1 MAINLTE
8 GAIEAMCNGDTE
20 LKPLLQVADIRLVNT
35 QNPSSAAERY
45 RLLLSDGLHL
55 QQGMLATQRN
65 ELVKSGVLQKG
76 SIIRLIQ
83 AVCNVIQ
90 GRTIIII
97 IELEVIQETCPTI
110 GEPKQYVTGGARP
123 SVQVPSPV
131 GQTGMVAGNVQQAN
145 LHPPATSSTSRPI
158 GAGGGVVLQPKLERT
173 AQMQSYG
180 GSVSNL
186 VSGHYATN
194 NGSPLHS
201 KPEFAAG
208 NSVNAPDSGSYA
220 AFHNAKTDFSRA
232 PPSAYARNQQQQLP
246 YQQQPPSMYMNRGPV
261 AKNEAPPRIVPIA
274 ALNPYVGRWT
284 IKARVTSKG
293 DLRHFN
299 NPRGEGKVFSFDL
312 LDADGGEIRVTCFNA
327 VVDQFYSQIEVGKVY
342 MISKG
347 TLKPAQK
354 NFNHLPND
362 HEIWLDTTSIV
373 QPCFEDDNKIPRQ
386 QFHFRPI
393 SDIEGIENNGIVD
406 VIGVV
411 SSISPSSSIM
421 RKNGT
426 QTQKRSLHLKDMSG
440 RSVELTLWGNFCN
453 TEGQTLQNMCDNGN
467 FPVLAVKSARVC
479 EFNGKGVGTLSTSQL
494 FIEPDFPE
502 AQRLKEWFER
512 EGRNVPSVSI
522 SRETASLARTEA
534 RKTISQIKDEKLGT
548 SEKPDWITVC
558 ASISFIKMDNFCYP
572 GCPILVGDRQCNK
585 KVTNNGD
592 GKWRCDKCDQS
603 VDDCEYR
610 YLIQFQIQ
618 DHTGLTWVT
627 AFQEVGEEIMGI
639 SAKDLYYLK
648 NEEQDDEKFTEIARA
663 ALFCKYI
670 FKLKV
675 KEETFSDEQRVKSTV
690 VKAEKANFAAESR
703 YLLELMDKVKLGDS
717 GAAAK
722 SENLA
727 PNFGTNKPGIGHV
740 GISQPVVAGV
750 SYGTNSGVSGRET
763 GMFTHNTSQFSNQY
777 SGGYAG
783 GATASGM
790 NMTCSSC
797 GGIGHSSANCPSIIN
812 SPGTF
817 GNQGVPSG
825 SNTGQC
831 YKCQNF
837 GHFARDC
844 PGLSVV
850 PPAYGGSNMGPG
862 SRYGGSQRQ
871 HVGGF

>member
-35 QNPSSAAERY
+35 QNATSATERY

-65 ELVKSGVLQKG
+65 ELVKTGALQKG
-76 SIIRLIQ
+76 SIIRLMQ

-110 GEPKQYVTGGARP
+110 GEPKQIVNGDARHIA
-123 SVQVPSPV
+123 QVPSPV
-131 GQTGMVAGNVQQAN
+131 GQTGMISGNVQQAN
-145 LHPPATSSTSRPI
+145 LQPPVTGSIPRPS
-158 GAGGGVVLQPKLERT
+158 GAGGGVLQQPNLERT
-173 AQMQSYG
+173 AQAQSYS
-180 GSVSNL
+180 GSVTTQ
-186 VSGHYATN
+186 VSGHYPTN
-194 NGSPLHS
+194 NGSPLRP

-208 NSVNAPDSGSYA
+208 STFNAPAAGPYG
-220 AFHNAKTDFSRA
+220 AFHNAKTDSLRA
-232 PPSAYARNQQQQLP
+232 PTNAYSRNQQP
-246 YQQQPPSMYMNRGPV
+246 AYQQQPPSMYMNRGPV
-261 AKNEAPPRIVPIA
+261 AKNEAPPRIFPIA
-274 ALNPYVGRWT
+274 ALNLYQGRWT

-293 DLRHFN
+293 DLRHYN
-299 NPRGEGKVFSFDL
+299 NTRGDGKVFSFDL

-327 VVDQFYSQIEVGKVY
+327 VVDQFYNQIEVGKVY

-362 HEIWLDTTSIV
+362 HEICLDTTSIV
-373 QPCFEDDNKIPRQ
+373 QPCFEDDSQIPRQ

-393 SDIEGIENNGIVD
+393 SDIEGIETNGIID

-411 SSISPSSSIM
+411 SSISPSSTIM

-426 QTQKRSLHLKDMSG
+426 ETQKRSLHLKDMSG

-453 TEGQTLQNMCDNGN
+453 AEGQTLQSMCDNGK
-467 FPVLAVKSARVC
+467 FPVLAVKSARVY
-479 EFNGKGVGTLSTSQL
+479 EFNGKGIGTLSTSQL

-502 AQRLKEWFER
+502 AQNLKEWFDR
-512 EGRNVPSVSI
+512 EGRNMPSVSI
-522 SRETASLARTEA
+522 SRETTSLARTDA
-534 RKTISQIKDEKLGT
+534 RKTLSQIKDEKLGT
-548 SEKPDWITVC
+548 SDKPDWITVC
-558 ASISFIKMDNFCYP
+558 ATISFVKTDNFCYTA
-572 GCPILVGDRQCNK
+572 CPILIGDRQCSK

-592 GKWRCDKCDQS
+592 GKWRCDRCDQS
-603 VDDCEYR
+603 VDECEYR
-610 YLIQFQIQ
+610 YILQLQIQ
-618 DHTGLTWVT
+618 DHTSLTWVT
-627 AFQEVGEEIMGI
+627 AFQEGGEQIMGI
-639 SAKDLYYLK
+639 SAKNLYYLK
-648 NEEQDDEKFTEIARA
+648 NEEQDDEKFTEIVRA
-663 ALFCKYI
+663 AVFNKYI

-690 VKAEKANFAAESR
+690 VKAEKVNFTAESR
-703 YLLELMDKVKLGDS
+703 SILELMNKVKLGDS
-717 GAAAK
+717 GAPGAK
-722 SENLA
+722 LGNASA
-727 PNFGTNKPGIGHV
+727 NFGANRSGIGHA
-740 GISQPVVAGV
+740 GISQPAVSGV
-750 SYGTNSGVSGRET
+750 SYGTNSALSGREA
-763 GMFTHNTSQFSNQY
+763 GMHTNNSQFGNQY

-790 NMTCSSC
+790 PMTCSSC
-797 GGIGHSSANCPSIIN
+797 GGIGHSSATCPSIIN
-812 SPGTF
+812 SPATF
-817 GNQGVPSG
+817 GNQTVPAG
-825 SNTGQC
+825 SNSGQC
-831 YKCQNF
+831 YKCQKF

-844 PGLSVV
+844 SGLSAV

-862 SRYGGSQRQ
+862 RYGGGQRQ